1 MHALSLHNSLSRR
14 KERFEPLDHQHVRM
28 YVCGPTVYDL
38 AHIGN
43 ARTMVVFDVLSRVLR
58 VLYPR
63 VTYVRN
69 ITDVDDKINARAK
82 ESGEPIASITARTTA
97 DFHADMANLGVLP
110 PDEEPR
116 ATQHIGQMIE
126 IIQRLID
133 AGHAYAAEGH
143 VLFSVPSFKAYG
155 HLSGHAPDELLAGAR
170 IDVAPYKRDA
180 GDFVLWKPSS
190 PDIPGW
196 DSPWGRGRP
205 GWHIECSAM
214 SWRYLGETF
223 DIHGG
228 GTDLIF
234 PHHEN
239 ELAQSVCAFP
249 GSHFARYW
257 VHSGMLQI
265 NDEKMSKSLGNFFT
279 IREVLAKA
287 PAEAI
292 RLALIRTHYHSV
304 ADFSEAALAEARR
317 ELDRFYRALERYPDI
332 AAVDVPPSVMEALCD
347 DLNTPLAL
355 SAMHALAD
363 RALAGDFDAA
373 CGLRA
378 AGAVLGIVAA
388 GCGRVVPRWRCR
400 CRGDRGG
407 DCRAAGGAQG
417 TRVCPCRRDP
427 RRMGGEGHCVRGRAA
442 RHDLAACGLRGIEAL
457 GDTPSPTLPRCA
469 GEGDWQQGLPLPRS
483 GGGLGRGYR
492 PMTGREGG
500 ADIAPIGNS
509 PVVVL
514 VRPQLA
520 DNIGAC
526 ARAMANGGLFHL
538 RLVAPRDGWPQEKA
552 WRNASGA
559 DRILDAVTLFASVP
573 DADRRSAPRLRNVSA
588 SAPHH
593 KAGAH
598 RARRRGRTARD
609 LSSRSACRHSVRTR
623 ARRPRQR

>member
-279 IREVLAKA
+279 IREVLAQA

-304 ADFSEAALAEARR
+304 ADFSEAALVEARR

-378 AGAVLGIVAA
+378 AGAVLGLLEQDASA
-388 GCGRVVPRWRCR
+388 WF
-400 CRGDRGG
+400 RGG
-407 DCRAAGGAQG
+407 DIDVAAVEAAVAERLAARKAREFARADAIRAEWAAKGIAFEDGPQG
-417 TRVCPCRRDP
+417 TTWRR
-427 RRMGGEGHCVRGRAA
+427 
-442 RHDLAACGLRGIEAL
+442 
-457 GDTPSPTLPRCA
+457 
-469 GEGDWQQGLPLPRS
+469 
-483 GGGLGRGYR
+483 
-492 PMTGREGG
+492 
-500 ADIAPIGNS
+500 
-509 PVVVL
+509 
-514 VRPQLA
+514 
-520 DNIGAC
+520 
-526 ARAMANGGLFHL
+526 
-538 RLVAPRDGWPQEKA
+538 
-552 WRNASGA
+552 
-559 DRILDAVTLFASVP
+559 
-573 DADRRSAPRLRNVSA
+573 
-588 SAPHH
+588 
-593 KAGAH
+593 
-598 RARRRGRTARD
+598 
-609 LSSRSACRHSVRTR
+609 LS
-623 ARRPRQR
+623 